1 MGLSTRA
8 GQARTALVKLGN
20 QQLAELAGV
29 NYAGHLV
36 TNQRWQKRQSRD
48 RQHGCNLLYKKIE
61 ASPKHPNKQ
70 KQTRGYSRAQRLG
83 LAVRNRAPSS
93 QPAVRNR
100 ALPLHLAVRNR
111 AFIFLG

>member
-1 MGLSTRA
+1 MQGQCMTKST
-8 GQARTALVKLGN
+8 
-20 QQLAELAGV
+20 QQHTQQHSSNDNSG
-29 NYAGHLV
+29 
-36 TNQRWQKRQSRD
+36 TNHAQLMHCW
-48 RQHGCNLLYKKIE
+48 L
-61 ASPKHPNKQ
+61 
-70 KQTRGYSRAQRLG
+70 QTRGYSRAQRLG